1 MKTKFN
7 LLIFLI
13 LISQS
18 IYSQKSEMPKE
29 QKDYI
34 LSMKFEMTQDLFKKP
49 KYDFKSQN
57 LDFDKKFLKSNKT
70 KESII
75 SSIKYLEQNSKLE
88 IKNERTKSIE
98 LRSSFPENFVQ
109 EEFQVISI
117 KIAETNLFGNNNI
130 PLKTMKSKST
140 SFNGL
145 NIIQSNQLSFDSEF
159 DKNLTGEV
167 SYNVKFITDYSK
179 EKISKINIGKTIK
192 LSGNEYKII
201 DLYENKIVLKSN
213 LDEKL
218 TIDDIKVKCINL
230 NKDGKME
237 LVSDTFNMSSSLI
250 DEKIYK
256 LFKEDKNLSLDNYK
270 SNFSFETV
278 MNEELIGKYI
288 IMELPAPIENEIILY
303 EPIYGV
309 NEKITVKL

>member
-75 SSIKYLEQNSKLE
+75 SSIKHLEQNSKLE

-98 LRSSFPENFVQ
+98 LRSSFPKNFVQ

-117 KIAETNLFGNNNI
+117 KIAETNLFGNNN
-130 PLKTMKSKST
+130 
-140 SFNGL
+140 
-145 NIIQSNQLSFDSEF
+145 IQSNQLSFDSEF

-167 SYNVKFITDYSK
+167 SYNVKFITNYSK
-179 EKISKINIGKTIK
+179 EKISKIDIGKTIE

-201 DLYENKIVLKSN
+201 DIYENKIVLKSN

-230 NKDGKME
+230 NKNGKME

-256 LFKEDKNLSLDNYK
+256 LFKDDKDLSLDNYK